1 MRRPACSPRPK
12 RVAAAGFTLVE
23 LVVVVMILGILASIA
38 APKLLGMSGKAVDNG
53 LRHTLSIIRDAIDR
67 YSADHEGEL
76 PGDDGQEST
85 FKSEVA
91 PYLRGIEFPV
101 CPVGPAKNNLVQTM
115 TGSAVA
121 AAIAAAEPTHGWLY
135 NYGTG
140 EFYAACD
147 DQSSDNVTPYNQ
159 F

>member
-1 MRRPACSPRPK
+1 MRRPVCSLRPE

-23 LVVVVMILGILASIA
+23 LVVVVMILGILAAIA

-67 YSADHEGEL
+67 YSADHDGDL
-76 PGDDGQEST
+76 PGDDGLEAT

-91 PYLRGIEFPV
+91 PYLRGTAFPKSS
-101 CPVGPAKNNLVQTM
+101 VGPAKNNLVHVM
-115 TGSAVA
+115 TGGGVA
-121 AAIAAAEPTHGWLY
+121 AAITAVEATHSWLY

-140 EFYAACD
+140 EFYAACND
-147 DQSSDNVTPYNQ
+147 PSSDQVTPYDQ